1 MGSSH
6 YIIIQNY
13 NIGHYGS
20 LTFVARAF
28 LQETSVKDILRL
40 KKKKRMVLDVCG
52 SLSETKTRRK
62 VSLKSECVEFFFF
75 RFIFK

>member
-20 LTFVARAF
+20 LTLVATAF

-40 KKKKRMVLDVCG
+40 KKKRMVLDVCG

-62 VSLKSECVEFFFF
+62 VSLKSECVKFFFF